1 MQAGCHRF
9 DPDILH
15 HFKNTKKGNNV
26 RYDKLIRDR
35 IPEIMDT
42 KGKQYTIRQV
52 DTDMEKNAYLK
63 KKLQEE
69 VHEFLEKPCIEE
81 LADIKEVLLALAD
94 SLGYIPEELEFVRM
108 SKRTERG
115 GFEDGIVLEEVL

>member
-1 MQAGCHRF
+1 
-9 DPDILH
+9 
-15 HFKNTKKGNNV
+15 
-26 RYDKLIRDR
+26 
-35 IPEIMDT
+35 MDT

-69 VHEFLEKPCIEE
+69 VHEFLENPCIEE
-81 LADIKEVLLALAD
+81 LADIKEFLLALAD
-94 SLGYIPEELEFVRM
+94 SLGYIPEELEFIRV